1 MNDRIKSL
9 YRSHILV
16 NAKDESHHGKL
27 EDPTH
32 VLEAYNPMC
41 GDKYTLYL
49 KLVDGVIEEATFEGF
64 GCAISKA
71 STAVLTH
78 QIEGKTVDQ
87 VKPIVELFH
96 ELVNESSGH
105 SPESLTNDE
114 DLLAF
119 AAAREFPERKVC
131 ATLSWGEL
139 LLSLR
144 GSMTK

>member
-16 NAKDESHHGKL
+16 NAKDESHQGII
-27 EDPTH
+27 ENATH

-49 KLVDGVIEEATFEGF
+49 KLVDHVIEKATFDGF

-71 STAVLTH
+71 STAVLIK
-78 QIEGKTVDQ
+78 QIEGKSLEEI
-87 VKPIVELFH
+87 KPIVNMFF
-96 ELVNESSGH
+96 ELVNEESDQA
-105 SPESLTNDE
+105 PESLTDDE
-114 DLLAF
+114 DLIAF
-119 AAAREFPERKVC
+119 AASREFPERKTC

-139 LLSLR
+139 KQIL
-144 GSMTK
+144 